1 MAWISGIFLTLPGDS
16 NVQVWEHSC
25 RSSWIWSG
33 RWMKSDGSL
42 RKAGEALQPGT
53 CSQVWRAR
61 PWLPEEMA
69 LLGSKSMDGIV
80 KLCPL
85 LNNHSALTLC
95 LLWALVSPSLLSRI
109 WLGDMG
115 LKHTRQSC
123 MIAEKMW
130 DVQGHYDGTSNL
142 GSLPFTSSALLQP
155 STKRTWPIKNI
166 QGICYML
173 GTRCQ
178 EVNEAPEA
186 VRGWRR

>member
-1 MAWISGIFLTLPGDS
+1 
-16 NVQVWEHSC
+16 
-25 RSSWIWSG
+25 
-33 RWMKSDGSL
+33 MKSDGSL

-53 CSQVWRAR
+53 FSQVWRAR

-69 LLGSKSMDGIV
+69 LLGSKSMDDIV

-85 LNNHSALTLC
+85 FNNHSALTLC
-95 LLWALVSPSLLSRI
+95 LLWAQISPSLLSWI

-142 GSLPFTSSALLQP
+142 GSLPFTSSALLQH

-166 QGICYML
+166 QGICYMSGTLL
-173 GTRCQ
+173 GTLLFHEILTTSLRENCYCLSFTHAGESSRFGIWTQVLPCQ
-178 EVNEAPEA
+178 
-186 VRGWRR
+186 